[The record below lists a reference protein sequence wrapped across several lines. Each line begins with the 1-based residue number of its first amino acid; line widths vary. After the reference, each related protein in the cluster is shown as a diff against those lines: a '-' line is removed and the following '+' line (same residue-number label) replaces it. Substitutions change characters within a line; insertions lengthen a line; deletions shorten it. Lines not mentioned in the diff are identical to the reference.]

1 MSSFKKYVNYCKTT
15 TLSGAGV
22 AASPEA
28 IAQQHPYRGR
38 HAVTITANSSAVY
51 IGDESVVSGGGGI
64 KLAAGESMT
73 IPVFSDRTD
82 QVYVSGAC
90 TITEWF

>member
-22 AASPEA
+22 AASTEV
-28 IAQQHPYRGR
+28 IAHKPPYNGR
-38 HAVTITANSSAVY
+38 HAVTITAVSGDVY
-51 IGDESVVSGGGGI
+51 VGDENVSENNGI
-64 KLAAGESMT
+64 KLVVGESMT

-82 QVYVSGAC
+82 QIYVSGAC